1 MTMKDQK
8 RSNGTTQPGF
18 IRDTRNLAGFTG
30 GGYDKGRGKTTQIAW
45 MLLSGSVLFR
55 WWMPNRFRISIL
67 RIFGAK
73 IARGALI
80 RHGVKIHWPW
90 KLEVGENSWIGE
102 RAWILNLEEVKIG
115 NNVCISQEVLLCTG
129 SHDRH
134 SPTFEF
140 DNGPINLEDGC
151 WIATRSTIL
160 RGVTIGR
167 NSVIG
172 ATCLVSKDVPPESFI
187 KA

>member
-134 SPTFEF
+134 SP
-140 DNGPINLEDGC
+140 D
-151 WIATRSTIL
+151 RK
-160 RGVTIGR
+160 
-167 NSVIG
+167 SV
-172 ATCLVSKDVPPESFI
+172 V
-187 KA
+187 